1 MHLTCLRWL
10 LSIAM
15 PSAIL
20 FISTALYAQEDPN
33 QCIKLDTTSGA
44 GVLSNTCE
52 QTINVT
58 YCVENPKIALNCAV
72 KGYGVKTLAKDEM
85 EIIPSYLEQGGGMV
99 YWGACEAPAFATD
112 WVPDQDYY
120 CNQ

>member
-1 MHLTCLRWL
+1 MHSESLLRRL
-10 LSIAM
+10 LFSTL
-15 PSAIL
+15 IL
-20 FISTALYAQEDPN
+20 FCPALFAQDPN
-33 QCIKLDTTSGA
+33 QCIQLDTTSGA
-44 GVLSNTCE
+44 GILRNTCE

-85 EIIPSYLEQGGGMV
+85 EIIPSYIEQGGGMV
-99 YWGACEAPAFATD
+99 YWGACDAPAFATD
-112 WVPDQDYY
+112 WGPDQDYY